1 MIFLSVLDG
10 AIVREIHESASPVL
24 SIKTLSDDLFVVG
37 RQDGNCSVMS
47 ILEAHNNLRV
57 QLTGSDCD
65 GIRDIAFNGKWVFVG
80 CRDTYIRKYDF
91 NQINV
96 HFK

>member
-1 MIFLSVLDG
+1 MYQLSLKDCSQ
-10 AIVREIHESASPVL
+10 EKLWHESANPVL
-24 SIKTLSDDLFVVG
+24 SLATLPNQMFIIG
-37 RQDGNCSVMS
+37 RQDGTCTVISLN
-47 ILEAHNNLRV
+47 EAHHFIRV

-65 GIRDIAFNGKWVFVG
+65 GIRDIAFNGKWVVTG
-80 CRDTYIRKYDF
+80 CRDALIRKYDY